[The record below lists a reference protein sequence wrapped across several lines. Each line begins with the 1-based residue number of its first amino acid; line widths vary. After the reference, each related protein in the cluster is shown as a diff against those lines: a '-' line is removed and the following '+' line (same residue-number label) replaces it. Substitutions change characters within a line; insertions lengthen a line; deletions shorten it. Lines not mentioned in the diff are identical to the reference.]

1 MYVAIIDDK
10 VTIKLGPRYD
20 MGDVAPKQEEVRHS
34 TRR

>member
-20 MGDVAPKQEEVRHS
+20 MGDVAPKQEEVNAVAKY
-34 TRR
+34 